1 LGNPCQVPRPPSVKD
16 PAAFATK
23 VATEAVEAVKSAVS
37 VKNASTSGVFST
49 SIMISFREYPGR
61 YAENFVMEQPQ
72 ASTLVCFCPSYG
84 LVLWGEEALTDKLLL
99 ALEITVMISGNCE
112 MCASVCCTGNITQS
126 LLDTWM
132 QVSSSFLIG
141 LL

>member
-1 LGNPCQVPRPPSVKD
+1 LGNPCQVARPPLVKD

-49 SIMISFREYPGR
+49 SIIISFHEYPGR
-61 YAENFVMEQPQ
+61 YPENFSWSNLKHPHFVF
-72 ASTLVCFCPSYG
+72 FCPSYG
-84 LVLWGEEALTDKLLL
+84 LVLWGEETLTDKLLL

-112 MCASVCCTGNITQS
+112 MCAFSVLHG
-126 LLDTWM
+126 
-132 QVSSSFLIG
+132 
-141 LL
+141 